1 MLPAIGLKFFLVLKA
16 CCTRVAIC
24 SFTGGN
30 YTDRLSLLEFK
41 KTISDPNEALVS
53 WNDSTHYCSWE
64 GILCSIKHPH
74 RVTSLNLTNRQ
85 LVGQISPS
93 LGNLTFLKVLIL
105 SANSFTGDIP
115 RSLGRLHRLQI
126 LKLNDNTL
134 QGGIPTLANCSEI
147 KELWLSKN
155 QLAGQIPADLPT
167 SLQKVILTANN
178 LTGAI
183 PASLANI
190 TMLKNFTCMN
200 NNIEGNIPDEF
211 ARLQGLQQLHFG
223 KNKLSG
229 RFPQLV
235 LNLSNLVV
243 FSVASNDLSGDVPP
257 NLGGSLHNLKYLS
270 IGGNFFNGHIPSS
283 ITNASELNIL
293 DMSRN
298 KLTGVIPSSIGKL
311 HKLFALSFEF
321 NRLQANNRRDW
332 KFMDSLANC
341 TELHVFTVLDNRLE
355 GNVPD
360 SIGNLS
366 SQLRYLYMARNQL
379 SGDFPSGVA
388 KLRNLVGIELGAN
401 QLTGVLPEWLGAL
414 KYLQILK
421 LDRNIFTGQIPSSF
435 FNLSNLI
442 GLSLGS
448 NQLHGHIPP
457 SLGTLQTLSELSIY
471 KNNLHGPIP
480 RELFRIPTL
489 LTIELY
495 SNNLDGPLHND
506 IGNAKQLT
514 YLDISSNGLSGEI
527 PSTLGNCESLQDIRL
542 GHNVFNG
549 SIPTSLGKITS
560 LQILNLSHNN
570 LTGSIPVSL
579 GSLKFLEK
587 LDLSFNQLEGEVP
600 TTGIFSNLTSVQID
614 GNTGLC
620 GGEAAAHLRPCSV
633 MHLNPRKHKRFPV
646 LQVVV
651 PLTSTALLAIL
662 IFAILFWRRNHK
674 TKNVTSSTFDSK
686 FPKVSYN
693 DLARSTEGF
702 SESKL
707 IGKGRYSSV
716 YLGILFEARIS
727 VAVKVFSLGTK
738 GAQKSF
744 ITECNAMR
752 NVRHR
757 NLVPILTACS
767 SIDSKGNDF
776 RALVYKFMP
785 QGDLHALLHSVRV
798 DGNTSNLRHIT
809 LAQRLSIIVD
819 IADAMEYLHH
829 NNQGTIVHCDLKPS
843 NILLDGNMTA
853 HVGDFSLS
861 MFKADSTL
869 LSFGDSISGSSFA
882 VNGTIGYVAPECSTG
897 GEVTIA
903 GDVYSFGIVLF
914 EIFLRKRPTDDMF
927 KDGLNIVRYV
937 EMNFPDSILK
947 IIDPDLLED
956 ELERNVSQE
965 TSRAINDKQL
975 KCLLSVLKIGLCC
988 ANPSPNERIGMQGV
1002 AASLHGIKEA
1012 YLRHESE

>member
-1 MLPAIGLKFFLVLKA
+1 MA

-115 RSLGRLHRLQI
+115 QSLGRLHRLQI

-178 LTGAI
+178 LTGTI

-190 TMLKNFTCMN
+190 TMLKNLTCMN

-270 IGGNFFNGHIPSS
+270 IGGNFFHGHIPSS

-435 FNLSNLI
+435 CNLSNLI

-853 HVGDFSLS
+853 HVGDFGLS

-882 VNGTIGYVAPECSTG
+882 VNGTIGYVAPG

>member
-1 MLPAIGLKFFLVLKA
+1 ALQVKLYINTMLPAIGVQFLLVLMA
-16 CCTRVAIC
+16 CCTRVAVC
-24 SFTGGN
+24 SFTGN

-41 KTISDPNEALVS
+41 KTISDPNDALVS
-53 WNDSTHYCSWE
+53 WNDSTHFCSWE
-64 GILCSIKHPH
+64 DRAPVITFKKSILCGIKHPH

-85 LVGQISPS
+85 LVGQISRS
-93 LGNLTFLKVLIL
+93 LGNLTSLKVLIL
-105 SANSFTGDIP
+105 SVNSFTGDMP
-115 RSLGRLHRLQI
+115 QSLSRLRRLQI

-134 QGGIPTLANCSEI
+134 QGGIPSLAYCSKI

-155 QLAGQIPADLPT
+155 QLTGQIPVDLPN
-167 SLQKVILTANN
+167 SLQKVILSANN
-178 LTGAI
+178 LTGTI

-190 TMLKNFTCMN
+190 TMLKNLTCMN
-200 NNIEGNIPDEF
+200 NNIEGNVPDEF

-235 LNLSNLVV
+235 LNLSNPVV
-243 FSVASNDLSGDVPP
+243 FSVASNDLSGDVPS

-270 IGGNFFNGHIPSS
+270 IGGNFFDGHIPSS

-311 HKLFALSFEF
+311 HKMFALSFEF
-321 NRLQANNRRDW
+321 NRLQASNKRDW

-341 TELHVFTVLDNRLE
+341 TELQVFTVLDNRLE

-360 SIGNLS
+360 SIANLS
-366 SQLRYLYMARNQL
+366 SQVRYLYMARNQL

-401 QLTGVLPEWLGAL
+401 QLTG
-414 KYLQILK
+414 
-421 LDRNIFTGQIPSSF
+421 QIPSSLC
-435 FNLSNLI
+435 NLSNLI
-442 GLSLGS
+442 VLSLEL

-457 SLGTLQTLSELSIY
+457 SLGNLQTLSKLSIY

-480 RELFRIPTL
+480 KELFRIPTL
-489 LTIELY
+489 LNIELY
-495 SNNLDGPLHND
+495 SNNLDGPLHTD

-514 YLDISSNGLSGEI
+514 YLDISSNGLFGEI

-560 LQILNLSHNN
+560 LKILNLSRNH

-633 MHLNPRKHKRFPV
+633 MHLNPRKHKHVAV
-646 LQVVV
+646 LKVVV
-651 PLTSTALLAIL
+651 PLTGTASLAIV
-662 IFAILFWRRNHK
+662 ILFWRENHK
-674 TKNVTSSTFDSK
+674 KNNETSPTFDSK
-686 FPKVSYN
+686 FSKVSYN

-716 YLGILFEARIS
+716 YLGILFDDRIL

-744 ITECNAMR
+744 IAECNAMR

-757 NLVPILTACS
+757 NLVPILTACL

-798 DGNTSNLRHIT
+798 DGSTSNLSHIT
-809 LAQRLSIIVD
+809 LTQRLSIIVD
-819 IADAMEYLHH
+819 IADA
-829 NNQGTIVHCDLKPS
+829 I
-843 NILLDGNMTA
+843 NILLDDNMTA
-853 HVGDFSLS
+853 HVGDFGLS
-861 MFKADSTL
+861 MFKVDSTL
-869 LSFGDSISGSSFA
+869 LSSGDSISGSSFA
-882 VNGTIGYVAPECSTG
+882 INGTIGYVAPECSTG
-897 GEVTIA
+897 GEITIA

-937 EMNFPDSILK
+937 EMNFPDSILT

-956 ELERNVSQE
+956 ELECDVSQK
-965 TSRAINDKQL
+965 TSLAISDKEL

-988 ANPSPNERIGMQGV
+988 ANPSPNERMDMQGV
-1002 AASLHGIKEA
+1002 AASLHRIKEA
-1012 YLRHESE
+1012 YLRHQNE